1 MGSFE
6 CLSFRKAT
14 IRLEWWG
21 KDSPLIGYLRGKC
34 LRGYDFWGLNIP
46 FRVKFST
53 GRYIF
58 LPEEEEG
65 GEFGGFRS
73 RHDKIYLISTP
84 YINYGVIKGFL
95 ARKKDVP
102 TQMKK

>member
-1 MGSFE
+1 MIFE
-6 CLSFRKAT
+6 VLTFLS
-14 IRLEWWG
+14 EWNLA
-21 KDSPLIGYLRGKC
+21 PV
-34 LRGYDFWGLNIP
+34 
-46 FRVKFST
+46 VKF
-53 GRYIF
+53 F
-58 LPEEEEG
+58 LPEEEGGGGWG

-84 YINYGVIKGFL
+84 YVNYGVIKGFL

>member
-1 MGSFE
+1 MIFE
-6 CLSFRKAT
+6 VLTFLS
-14 IRLEWWG
+14 EWNLA
-21 KDSPLIGYLRGKC
+21 PV
-34 LRGYDFWGLNIP
+34 
-46 FRVKFST
+46 VKF
-53 GRYIF
+53 F
-58 LPEEEEG
+58 LPEEEGGGWG

>member
-1 MGSFE
+1 MIFE
-6 CLSFRKAT
+6 VLTFLS
-14 IRLEWWG
+14 EWNLA
-21 KDSPLIGYLRGKC
+21 PV
-34 LRGYDFWGLNIP
+34 
-46 FRVKFST
+46 VKF
-53 GRYIF
+53 F
-58 LPEEEEG
+58 LPEEEGGGGGG